1 MAGKPKAS
9 KEEMR
14 QAILE
19 GMSYERIAARFGYK
33 TRHSAYGAVWQY
45 GLTEL
50 YKQVKAK
57 REERKRNRLA
67 ELVEAEEKR
76 EEESLFAT
84 CNGKVVVNNLHLVL
98 GHVEPYLPG
107 KFGKVV

>member
-1 MAGKPKAS
+1 MAGKAS

-33 TRHSAYGAVWQY
+33 TRQSAYTAVWQY

-50 YKQVKAK
+50 YRQVKAK
-57 REERKRNRLA
+57 REERERNRLA
-67 ELVEAEEKR
+67 ELVAAEEKR
-76 EEESLFAT
+76 EKESLFAT
-84 CNGKVVVNNLHLVL
+84 RNGKVVVNNLHLIL
-98 GHVEPYLPG
+98 GEVPPPLPV
-107 KFGKVV
+107 KLGKVV